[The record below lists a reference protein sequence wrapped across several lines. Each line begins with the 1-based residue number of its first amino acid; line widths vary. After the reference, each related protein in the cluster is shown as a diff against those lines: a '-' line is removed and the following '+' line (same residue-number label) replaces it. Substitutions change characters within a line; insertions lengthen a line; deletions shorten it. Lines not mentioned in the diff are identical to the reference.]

1 MTDLKS
7 YSLRTYLGQEDAH
20 YPDSL
25 VAGAHVLRLFG
36 DAATGLML
44 QHDGVEGLLAA
55 YHDVQFRAPV
65 YAGQVVDVAAEI
77 VDVGNSSR
85 KVKFVASV
93 GGDVVCEA
101 VATTVARGIPPR
113 PGH

>member
-1 MTDLKS
+1 MNDVKR
-7 YSLRTYLGQEDAH
+7 YSLRTYLGQEEAH

-25 VAGAHVLRLFG
+25 VAGACVLRLFG

-55 YHDVQFRAPV
+55 YHDVQFRAPI

-77 VDVGNSSR
+77 VEVGTRSR
-85 KVKFVASV
+85 KVQFVASV
-93 GGDVVCEA
+93 DGNVVCEA
-101 VATTVARGIPPR
+101 LATTVARPIPPR
-113 PGH
+113 PGG